1 MGFTISGKCRPS
13 MSINLP
19 ASELKWHEIRKYWYY
34 DDLSHR
40 GFRSP
45 DEIPTLNQWI
55 EEFAQDPRSGFK

>member
-1 MGFTISGKCRPS
+1 

-55 EEFAQDPRSGFK
+55 EEFAQDPRYGFK